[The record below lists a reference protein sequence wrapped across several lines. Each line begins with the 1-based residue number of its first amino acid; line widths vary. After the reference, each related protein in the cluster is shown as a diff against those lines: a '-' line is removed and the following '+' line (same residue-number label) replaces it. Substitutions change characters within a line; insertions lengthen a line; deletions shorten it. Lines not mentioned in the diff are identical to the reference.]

1 MIREDEIFKIGKLL
15 KPHGV
20 KGEIS
25 FAFDN
30 NVLDNANCKYLICQI
45 DGIFVPFFIKEYRF
59 KGANTALVIF
69 EDLDSEEK
77 VRRLSNLDVYF
88 PRSSFNDNESDI
100 DYSWNYFMG
109 FSVIDDDSDITIG
122 TITDIDESTINILL
136 ILQNEAGEEILIPA
150 SEDFILEVDDETQS
164 LRMKLPEG
172 LLE

>member
-1 MIREDEIFKIGKLL
+1 MIKEDEIFKVGKLL
-15 KPHGV
+15 KPHGI

-25 FAFDN
+25 FVFDE
-30 NVLDNANCKYLICQI
+30 NVLDNENCRYIICQI
-45 DGIFVPFFIKEYRF
+45 DGIFVPFFIEEYRF

-69 EDLDSEEK
+69 EGLDSEEK
-77 VRRLSNLDVYF
+77 VRCLSNLDAYY
-88 PRSSFNDNESDI
+88 PRSFFNNDENKI
-100 DYSWNYFMG
+100 DYTWNYFMG
-109 FSVIDDDSDITIG
+109 FSVVDDDSDTIIG

-136 ILQNEAGEEILIPA
+136 IIQNEAGEEILIPA